1 MIFEDTNDDITTAMN
16 FYADPLWDSSALD
29 SQIGKVF
36 ADRSLQLEQLAAS
49 FMTDARHFFHHCQK
63 SWVWPRLQSLALTT
77 SLLCSTSSREG
88 AAALLR
94 AAAKF
99 ALNMPKLHKMVLWY
113 GARREVCAFIYKI
126 KAGTASITARS
137 TWYMDLN
144 HYPGVTTAWNNVS
157 FKALHRD
164 LHVSQDVIQE
174 AIESHGDAIHYLR
187 LPCTVI
193 DPVSLWQIRREAARS
208 RINAN

>member
-1 MIFEDTNDDITTAMN
+1 MN

-49 FMTDARHFFHHCQK
+49 FVTDARHFFRHCQK
-63 SWVWPRLQSLALTT
+63 SWVWPRLQSLALT
-77 SLLCSTSSREG
+77 SSHLCSTSSRRG
-88 AAALLR
+88 AAGLLCD
-94 AAAKF
+94 AAKA
-99 ALNMPKLHKMVLWY
+99 ALNMPKLHTMALWY
-113 GARREVCAFIYKI
+113 GARGEACAFVYKI
-126 KAGTASITARS
+126 KAGTASITTRG
-137 TWYMDLN
+137 TWDMDLN
-144 HYPGVTTAWNNVS
+144 HYPGVITAWNKVG

-164 LHVSQDVIQE
+164 IHVFQDLIQE
-174 AIESHGDAIHYLR
+174 RIESHGDAIHHLR

-193 DPVSLWQIRREAARS
+193 DPVSLWQIRREAARG

>member
-1 MIFEDTNDDITTAMN
+1 MN

-63 SWVWPRLQSLALTT
+63 SWVWPRLQSLALTS

-94 AAAKF
+94 AAAKS
-99 ALNMPKLHKMVLWY
+99 ALNMPKLHTMALWY
-113 GARREVCAFIYKI
+113 GARREACAFIYKI
-126 KAGTASITARS
+126 RAGTASITSRS
-137 TWYMDLN
+137 TWHMDLN
-144 HYPGVTTAWNNVS
+144 HYPGVIRAWNNVS

-164 LHVSQDVIQE
+164 IHVCQGLIQE
-174 AIESHGDAIHYLR
+174 VIESHGDAIHYLR